1 MITVVQTVFFVGVVA
16 RMLGKWAPIGM
27 VGYFG
32 VVTVMLQAIM
42 PNYKQLVKE
51 ATELEGKFKF
61 VHTRVKACAE
71 SIAFFGGDTREYV
84 VVDRRFQKLMDL
96 VKRKIKIDLQFG
108 LVNTIITEDMPGQI
122 QWMLRMAYGV
132 FQAGSD
138 ADIIADKGAS
148 MNKNQLLLL
157 TANGQVF
164 EGLRRMFACEYTS
177 SPSSASVLQI
187 LSDRLLVLTDIE
199 KFASLSGFI
208 ARLAELDEVLTDL
221 SKVESV
227 SDGEYKTAETNELVF
242 DGVDIVTPAGKC
254 LAKAVSCKITPDTPL
269 MVTGANAVGK
279 TSFFRV
285 LGGLWPVRGGSLTV
299 PAKAGA
305 ASPSIGEI
313 FLVPQRIYMCIG
325 TLADQVTYP
334 HRVKKED
341 RTEKQE
347 AEMMELLELVGIG
360 YLVERWQKGMKEGES
375 GWDYET
381 KWECVH
387 THKSTLSAAHTPLSP
402 PNGNLSD
409 SRLIVRTG
417 TCSRSASSS
426 ALAWHDCTYT
436 RNLPL
441 FVMYGP
447 MLTDCLR
454 PQLLPQA
461 EVRRPRRVHERRLRR
476 CRGEALSHGR
486 EHGHRLHLDLAAPRA
501 DGVPRARAVSTRGCT
516 LPLRV
521 DHPRPLS
528 LTACLDG
535 QAPGRSERAGLDAQ
549 RDCSG

>member
-1 MITVVQTVFFVGVVA
+1 
-16 RMLGKWAPIGM
+16 M

-71 SIAFFGGDTREYV
+71 SIAFFGGDTREFV
-84 VVDRRFQKLMDL
+84 VVDRRFKKLMDL

-148 MNKNQLLLL
+148 MNKNQLLLF

-164 EGLRRMFACEYTS
+164 EGLRRMFAY
-177 SPSSASVLQI
+177 
-187 LSDRLLVLTDIE
+187 IE
-199 KFASLSGFI
+199 KFASLSGFV

-221 SKVESV
+221 SKEELAA
-227 SDGEYKTAETNELVF
+227 DGEYKTAESNELVF
-242 DGVDIVTPAGKC
+242 DAVDIVTPAGKC
-254 LAKAVSCKITPDTPL
+254 LAQAVSVKVTPDTPL

-305 ASPSIGEI
+305 LAPGIGEI

-334 HRVKKED
+334 HRVKKEE
-341 RTEKQE
+341 RTEAQE

-360 YLVERWQKGMKEGES
+360 YLVERWQKGMKDGES
-375 GWDYET
+375 GWNYET
-381 KWECVH
+381 KWE
-387 THKSTLSAAHTPLSP
+387 
-402 PNGNLSD
+402 
-409 SRLIVRTG
+409 
-417 TCSRSASSS
+417 
-426 ALAWHDCTYT
+426 
-436 RNLPL
+436 
-441 FVMYGP
+441 
-447 MLTDCLR
+447 
-454 PQLLPQA
+454 
-461 EVRRPRRVHERRLRR
+461 
-476 CRGEALSHGR
+476 
-486 EHGHRLHLDLAAPRA
+486 
-501 DGVPRARAVSTRGCT
+501 
-516 LPLRV
+516 
-521 DHPRPLS
+521 
-528 LTACLDG
+528 
-535 QAPGRSERAGLDAQ
+535 
-549 RDCSG
+549 